1 MEKGGKQAV
10 TAGFNHRT
18 VRLIDLA
25 KGGDRAALEELCRTY
40 SERVRRIVR
49 LRMGKELR
57 SKLESMDVVQDALIC
72 ALRGLD
78 AFTYTDE
85 GDFTRWLSR
94 ITENR
99 LRDNF
104 DKFTAAKRDVRRE
117 IPLDTD
123 RGDGQQTDAWP
134 VEPLYTVTPS
144 VEIEKI
150 EQLDRLERA
159 METLKPEYKE
169 VVLLTKI
176 EGLSHKQAADRLGK
190 SPDAVRMLLC
200 RAMAALSET
209 YERQK

>member
-1 MEKGGKQAV
+1 M
-10 TAGFNHRT
+10 TAGFNQRT
-18 VRLIDLA
+18 VHLITLA
-25 KGGDRAALEELCRTY
+25 QGGDRTALEELCRVY

-57 SKLESMDVVQDALIC
+57 SKLESMDIVQDAMIS

-78 AFTYTDE
+78 AFTYTNE

-104 DKFTAAKRDVRRE
+104 DRLTAGKRDARRE
-117 IPLDTD
+117 IPLETD
-123 RGDGQQTDAWP
+123 RGDGQQTDAWR
-134 VEPLYTVTPS
+134 VEPVYTATPS
-144 VEIEKI
+144 VEMEKI
-150 EQLDRLERA
+150 EQLNRLERA

-176 EGLSHKQAADRLGK
+176 EGLSQKEAAERMGK
-190 SPDAVRMLLC
+190 SPDAVRMLLS
-200 RAMAALSET
+200 RAMAALSEV
-209 YERQK
+209 YEREK

>member
-1 MEKGGKQAV
+1 MS
-10 TAGFNHRT
+10 TSFNNATR
-18 VRLIDLA
+18 RLIDLA
-25 KGGDRAALEELCRTY
+25 KKGDKAALEELCRTY

-49 LRMGKELR
+49 LRMGRELR
-57 SKLESMDVVQDALIC
+57 SRMESMDVVQDALIC
-72 ALRGLD
+72 ALRGLGT
-78 AFTYTDE
+78 FTYTDE

-99 LRDNF
+99 LRDNLE
-104 DKFTAAKRDVRRE
+104 KMNAAKRDVRRE
-117 IPLDTD
+117 IPLTND
-123 RGDGQQTDAWP
+123 RGDGQQSGVWP

-144 VEIEKI
+144 VEFEKH

>member
-1 MEKGGKQAV
+1 MGASCND
-10 TAGFNHRT
+10 AT
-18 VRLIDLA
+18 VRLIELA
-25 KGGDRAALEELCRTY
+25 KEGDRAALEELCRVY

-49 LRMGKELR
+49 LRMGKQLR
-57 SKLESMDVVQDALIC
+57 SKLESMDVVQDALIS
-72 ALRGLD
+72 ALRDLGT
-78 AFTYTDE
+78 FVYTDE

-99 LRDNF
+99 LRDNL
-104 DKFTAAKRDVRRE
+104 DKLNAAKRDARRE
-117 IPLDTD
+117 IPLSYD
-123 RGDGQQTDAWP
+123 RGDGRQSGAWP
-134 VEPLYTVTPS
+134 VEALYTLTPS
-144 VEIEKI
+144 VVIGKQ

-159 METLKPEYKE
+159 METLRPEYRE

-176 EGLSHKQAADRLGK
+176 EGLTYKEAADTLGK